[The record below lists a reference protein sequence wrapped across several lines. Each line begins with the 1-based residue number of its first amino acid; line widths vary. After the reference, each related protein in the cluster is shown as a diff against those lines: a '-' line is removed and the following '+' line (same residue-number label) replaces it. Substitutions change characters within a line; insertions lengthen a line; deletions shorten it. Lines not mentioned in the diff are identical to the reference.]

1 ADRWSLEPDEK
12 LCICQDISR
21 LLSPGKVL
29 VITNLRF
36 CVIQNK
42 DVAQFSLD
50 QIQAIQGQDN
60 GCMVSLKNQPAY
72 QTPFLVNLPAKEME
86 LYVRL
91 LNYTVQGLQL
101 TGIPRE
107 QIYVS
112 IDSEE
117 ALSADPQPLVE
128 QSISVASHDASTAM
142 HSPAPAAT
150 VNTITSDNS
159 AKQNASSADTKKFA
173 YATSRA

>member
-1 ADRWSLEPDEK
+1 
-12 LCICQDISR
+12 
-21 LLSPGKVL
+21 
-29 VITNLRF
+29 
-36 CVIQNK
+36 
-42 DVAQFSLD
+42 
-50 QIQAIQGQDN
+50 
-60 GCMVSLKNQPAY
+60 
-72 QTPFLVNLPAKEME
+72 KEME

-128 QSISVASHDASTAM
+128 QSISVASHDAATAM
-142 HSPAPAAT
+142 PSPAPAAT
-150 VNTITSDNS
+150 ANVITSDTN
-159 AKQNASSADTKKFA
+159 AKQNASSADKKKVA
-173 YATSRA
+173 YAKALAACGGTPEGILSAYESAMAERAAASNAYNEQLTKNPQAKTAHTLSMIFLL